1 MWYDNVESGN
11 TSPTSSSASGIPS
24 STPQP
29 WRARF
34 LDIYLPIENADEVKK
49 CSGYACFVSLEAR
62 TKAFHQKKNVFQS
75 PMIDDTL
82 KPKTLIKLITILG
95 FFYIPSPPI
104 PVRSQQQKGTWR
116 AKRSRKSSEQLKSK
130 RSRTRGFWALA
141 TGGHV
146 VSGKLTVFLYE
157 KMVIFHSFL
166 YVTYEKMVTC
176 HSFLYVYQR
185 LRKMTLRIT
194 IIMGGGWWWWWW
206 LDVPLN
212 QFWE

>member
-1 MWYDNVESGN
+1 MLWLCVFCFSWGPNKSL
-11 TSPTSSSASGIPS
+11 SP
-24 STPQP
+24 
-29 WRARF
+29 
-34 LDIYLPIENADEVKK
+34 
-49 CSGYACFVSLEAR
+49 
-62 TKAFHQKKNVFQS
+62 KKNVFQS

-194 IIMGGGWWWWWW
+194 IIMGGWWWWWW